1 VSPTTHSGQQV
12 PSATDLLVAWSVNAS
27 SPTEAPT
34 QPSDNTNPP
43 TAISLT
49 TVHAEL
55 RRAALAMRRAW
66 RVSRVSADSEN
77 SFDFLRG
84 APLPL
89 RPITLAG
96 IGFIPLPCCECADH
110 QTETTTVGTGT
121 H

>member
-1 VSPTTHSGQQV
+1 VVVS
-12 PSATDLLVAWSVNAS
+12 A
-27 SPTEAPT
+27 TEAPT

-49 TVHAEL
+49 TTHSEL
-55 RRAALAMRRAW
+55 RRAALAMQRAW

-84 APLPL
+84 APLHL

-96 IGFIPLPCCECADH
+96 IGSYSAPVL
-110 QTETTTVGTGT
+110 
-121 H
+121 